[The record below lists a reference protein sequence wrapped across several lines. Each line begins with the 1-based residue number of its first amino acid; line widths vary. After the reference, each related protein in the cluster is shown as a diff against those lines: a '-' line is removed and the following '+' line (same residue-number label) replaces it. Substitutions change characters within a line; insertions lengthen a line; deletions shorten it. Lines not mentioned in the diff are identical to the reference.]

1 LTKIMRFLFLII
13 FVLLITDFIS
23 GQASALGK
31 GFIPPVYQEITLGS
45 IKPEGW
51 LKHQLQIMRDGTTG
65 HLDEV

>member
-1 LTKIMRFLFLII
+1 MKHLLSLFYI
-13 FVLLITDFIS
+13 LLITGFAS
-23 GQASALGK
+23 GQSPAAVK
-31 GFIPPVYQEITLGS
+31 GFMLPVYQEIPLGS